1 MNPSIESLF
10 NHFQKESNTQTRNEN
25 LNIHVDIEL
34 NLEDENNTLNKKITA
49 DEIMK
54 CIKNLKNNKSPV
66 TDQVINEYIK
76 NSRIKMVPLY
86 TNLFNLIIDIGYI
99 PKTWG
104 DGMIIPIY
112 KGKGDPSSQL
122 IIDQSHSYPV

>member
-10 NHFQKESNTQTRNEN
+10 NHFQKESNKQTCNEN

-34 NLEDENNTLNKKITA
+34 NLENENNTLNKKITA

-54 CIKNLKNNKSPV
+54 CIKNLKNN
-66 TDQVINEYIK
+66 

-86 TNLFNLIIDIGYI
+86 TNLFNLIMDIGYI

-112 KGKGDPSSQL
+112 KGKGDPSSPL